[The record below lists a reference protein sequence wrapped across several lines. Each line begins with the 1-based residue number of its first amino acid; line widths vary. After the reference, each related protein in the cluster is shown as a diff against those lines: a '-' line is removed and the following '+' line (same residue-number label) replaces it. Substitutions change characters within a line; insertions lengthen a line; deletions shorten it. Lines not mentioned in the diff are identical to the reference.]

1 MARTIESPGVEIREI
16 DLSLNPNKINVTT
29 VLIPGFT
36 SRGPV
41 SEPVKVSSLSE
52 FEQIFGLPTN
62 AAERYFYHSVKAVFQ
77 SPADVMVYRL
87 PYGDGNGIGTSSEY
101 SALAFPV
108 ISYFDGGTSTY
119 LGFESTGAYL
129 FGKPTHIKLT
139 EQEYLSILAG
149 SGFTF
154 VNNTSGARFF
164 PNVPS
169 LSAAGMVVLNKSQST
184 INTRFEGI
192 YIGVIDNINLNPAT
206 PYDDINRV
214 FSLNN
219 DNVAVK
225 DDYIQVPAARLNFA
239 LSAES
244 TGLTDSL
251 SEVLENAPR
260 FDVALNKLNDT
271 AIIGVFKLR
280 QSVFS
285 PDVIALDF
293 EMTESIVGSTD
304 SHRRMHN
311 PNGGTDNSFF
321 LESVDDN
328 STNCIVLVNPYIS
341 HKNRST
347 YLDANGVPTKY
358 VRFLSQPN
366 IKKLNA
372 SETDAEFEAR
382 VGAPQAALQSVID
395 YYGSTD
401 SLFPLGDF
409 QSADLSTKKI
419 GNIPAKLTK
428 MFEKL
433 QNHDVVPLNI
443 TVEAGLGSIYANSFN
458 PATSG
463 YFDDT
468 VSYDTEVNK
477 LSASRLESMPLVG
490 ANWLAVQNEF
500 INFAVAQRK
509 DHLFIS
515 DPLINIFITGNN
527 IRTLDD
533 STKTFSNNIY
543 WPLKNTYGPLDNSY
557 ACAYAT
563 CARTVDPVL
572 NQQIWIPFSGYAAAI
587 MATTDSNYQPWFAP
601 AGFKRGQVI
610 GVTDIAFYPQQKQR
624 DLLYKIPINP
634 VAYFPAEG
642 FVIFGQKTMQKKPSA
657 FDRINVRR
665 LFLALEISV
674 RDTIKYFLFEPNTL
688 FTRTQVVNTLQ
699 PIFEQAKNTQG
710 LYDYLII
717 CDERNNTPD
726 VIDDNAMVVDIY
738 LKPVKTTEFILCNF
752 YATRT
757 GTNFQEIVS

>member
-16 DLSLNPNKINVTT
+16 DLSLNPNRTNVTT
-29 VLIPGFT
+29 VMVPGFA
-36 SRGPV
+36 SKGPV
-41 SEPVKVSSLSE
+41 GEPVKVSSLSE
-52 FEQIFGLPTN
+52 HEQIFGLPTN
-62 AAERYFYHSVKAVFQ
+62 AAERYFYHTTKAIFQ

-87 PYGDGNGIGTSSEY
+87 PYGEGNGIGTSTEY
-101 SALAFPV
+101 SALVFPV
-108 ISYFDGGTSTY
+108 VSYYAGAASTY
-119 LGFESTGAYL
+119 LSFDEDGAFL
-129 FGKPTHIKLT
+129 FGKPTHLKLT
-139 EQEYLSILAG
+139 ESEYLSILAG

-154 VNNTSGARFF
+154 VNNTSGARHFSS
-164 PNVPS
+164 VGA
-169 LSAAGMVVLNKSQST
+169 LSAAGMVILNKAQST
-184 INTRFEGI
+184 INSRFEGY
-192 YIGVIDNINLNPAT
+192 YIGVIDNLNINPAT
-206 PYDDINRV
+206 KYNDITKV
-214 FSLNN
+214 YSLNN
-219 DNVAVK
+219 SNTAVK
-225 DDYIQVPAARLNFA
+225 DDYIQVPSARLNFT

-251 SEVLENAPR
+251 SEVLEGAAS
-260 FDVALNKLNDT
+260 FDISVNKFNDT

-285 PDVIALDF
+285 PDSIALDF
-293 EMTESIVGSTD
+293 EMSEAMVGSMD
-304 SHRRMHN
+304 SHRRLHN
-311 PNGGTDNSFF
+311 PNGGADNSFF
-321 LESVDDN
+321 LESVDDG
-328 STNCIVLVNPYIS
+328 STNTIVLVNPYVS
-341 HKNRST
+341 HKNRSS
-347 YLDANGVPTKY
+347 YLNAQGVPTKY
-358 VRFLSQPN
+358 VRFLSGPN
-366 IKKLNA
+366 IELLPG
-372 SETDAEFEAR
+372 ETEQEFEDR
-382 VGAPQAALQSVID
+382 VGAPRDALQTLVE

-401 SLFPLGDF
+401 ALFPLGDY
-409 QSADLSTKKI
+409 QSQDLTSKKI
-419 GNIPAKLTK
+419 GNIPAKLVK
-428 MFEKL
+428 MFEKV

-443 TVEAGLGSIYANSFN
+443 TVEGGLGTVYANSFN

-468 VSYDTEVNK
+468 VAFDSEVSL
-477 LSASRLESMPLVG
+477 LSSSRLESMPDVA
-490 ANWLAVQNEF
+490 ANWLAVQNTF
-500 INFAVAQRK
+500 INFAVNERK

-533 STKTFSNNIY
+533 STKTFSQNIY
-543 WPLKNTYGPLDNSY
+543 WPLKNIYGPLDNSY
-557 ACAYAT
+557 SCAFAT

-572 NQQIWIPFSGYAAAI
+572 NQQIWIPFSGYAAGI
-587 MATTDSNYQPWFAP
+587 MATTDSNYQPWYAP
-601 AGFKRGQVI
+601 AGFTRGIVT

-624 DLLYKIPINP
+624 DNLYKIPINP

-665 LFLALEISV
+665 LFLALEIAV

-757 GTNFQEIVS
+757 GTNFQEIIT